1 MLSEQQI
8 KHFHTLGFLV
18 FRQVFSQD
26 ELNTIHEE
34 FEAAMA
40 SAYRHAPFDG
50 THRHWLPMMRPETP
64 FFSKF
69 AGRFTILRSSRA
81 TVRRRC
87 LFRCFR
93 CEPLCGQYRLAP

>member
-50 THRHWLPMMRPETP
+50 THRHWLPMMDLKHH
-64 FFSKF
+64 FFQICRKIHDS
-69 AGRFTILRSSRA
+69 A
-81 TVRRRC
+81 
-87 LFRCFR
+87 
-93 CEPLCGQYRLAP
+93 E